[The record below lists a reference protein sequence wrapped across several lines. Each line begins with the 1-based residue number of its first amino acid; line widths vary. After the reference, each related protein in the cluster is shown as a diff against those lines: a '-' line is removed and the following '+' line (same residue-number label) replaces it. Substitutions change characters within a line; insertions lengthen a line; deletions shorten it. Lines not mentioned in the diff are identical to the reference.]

1 MDLKDK
7 IKVMQHFAEG
17 GRIESKDRTDGGW
30 LNVISPGWD
39 WHHYKY
45 RIYQSPI
52 AAGHNPH
59 NLTEDQVECDK
70 DWRLLEEH
78 EIKPSISTRRN
89 ELPLNVLQMW
99 LPEDE
104 RWDLEFRPGGND
116 RSCTYRTLLY
126 PADLAK
132 YDIKPKTKQPLTAAD
147 FPPGTV
153 VRCSGIVDWAMVLFA
168 SPSYISVSFEHQL
181 NYERL
186 MIGEWQYSTDGG
198 KNWLPCYKEV

>member
-17 GRIESKDRTDGGW
+17 GKVECYSDGAWRKTDDVSW
-30 LNVISPGWD
+30 NWKA
-39 WHHYKY
+39 YNY
-45 RIYQSPI
+45 RIAQSPI
-52 AAGHNPH
+52 AAGHNPD
-59 NLTEDQVECDK
+59 NLTEDQVECAK
-70 DWRLLEEH
+70 GWRLLQEH
-78 EIKPSISTRRN
+78 EIKPDISTRRN
-89 ELPLNVLQMW
+89 ELPHNVLQMW

-153 VRCSGIVDWAMVLFA
+153 VRWADASTDSWFLVLYVGGL
-168 SPSYISVSFEHQL
+168 SISIQSRSTLLYTDLLAQ
-181 NYERL
+181 
-186 MIGEWQYSTDGG
+186 WQYSINQG
-198 KNWLPCYKEV
+198 KTWLPCYKEV